1 VAFIASLS
9 FDGTLPLL
17 PGQAPS
23 ASVAQQLRS
32 QYRLSPVSSDTVSLV
47 RAGSVLAVAENGIK
61 ASPPSAFGCW
71 YNSHKPGNGIKYSTV
86 SEALTPADLK
96 TQMRLLQVGE
106 KVVVIRLD
114 VKPSEVGFCVQ
125 TYSDNPNDPPYRAAI
140 LFQFPQKNFVQPANL
155 KAIQDSIAEVFTL
168 NDTSPTES
176 AVPAPQLEQIAGRY
190 VMTQAPDNHIQLN
203 ADGTLSLVQGG
214 RNYSGTFTMEG
225 DKLVGRIGNGA
236 PQQEGSIQGD
246 TLIDPNGSTWVK
258 QGAAPAV
265 AATAVAPLRLP
276 STYVSA
282 QTPADQIQ
290 LNADS
295 SFSLQEAGQTYRG
308 TFAANGNAL
317 ELNINGGP
325 KSTATIQGNSLTD
338 SGGLTWVLR
347 EQPAAGAAA
356 ESAAAPTVAPVR
368 LPSIYVSAQ
377 TPANQIQLNADN
389 SFSLQEAGQTYRGTF
404 AANGDTLELNIS
416 GGPKSTATIQGNSLT
431 DSGGQTW
438 VLRGQPAGT
447 APSGDLSKKPAP
459 VASESPVSAPIP
471 ATAGS
476 TRGPAGPESDI
487 EAGKEVAFPIKY
499 ASQAPSVR
507 RTSGFYTSGPGG
519 LVVGMAD
526 GVLTLSKTTFAF
538 RGPCLVNRGFGRYD
552 HCDFRV
558 SPGKIL
564 ELENQPEQSS
574 RIHVKVAIKNAKG
587 DKEDKK
593 DYYFYNVG
601 AQEVGDGAVG
611 GPGTSIICDGCDD
624 SMDVL
629 YGLLTKIRA
638 Q

>member
-1 VAFIASLS
+1 
-9 FDGTLPLL
+9 
-17 PGQAPS
+17 
-23 ASVAQQLRS
+23 
-32 QYRLSPVSSDTVSLV
+32 
-47 RAGSVLAVAENGIK
+47 
-61 ASPPSAFGCW
+61 
-71 YNSHKPGNGIKYSTV
+71 
-86 SEALTPADLK
+86 
-96 TQMRLLQVGE
+96 MRLLQVGE

-125 TYSDNPNDPPYRAAI
+125 TYSDNPNDPPYRAAV
-140 LFQFPQKNFVQPANL
+140 LFQFPQKNFVQPDNM

-168 NDTSPTES
+168 VDTSPTES
-176 AVPAPQLEQIAGRY
+176 AVPAPQLEQVAGRY

-225 DKLVGRIGNGA
+225 NKLVGRIGKGA

-246 TLIDPNGSTWVK
+246 TLTDPNGSTWVK
-258 QGAAPAV
+258 QGGAPAV
-265 AATAVAPLRLP
+265 AAPAVAPLRLP
-276 STYVSA
+276 STYSSA
-282 QTPADQIQ
+282 QTPAD
-290 LNADS
+290 
-295 SFSLQEAGQTYRG
+295 
-308 TFAANGNAL
+308 
-317 ELNINGGP
+317 
-325 KSTATIQGNSLTD
+325 
-338 SGGLTWVLR
+338 
-347 EQPAAGAAA
+347 
-356 ESAAAPTVAPVR
+356 
-368 LPSIYVSAQ
+368 
-377 TPANQIQLNADN
+377 QIQLNADN

-404 AANGDTLELNIS
+404 VANGNSLELNIDN
-416 GGPKSTATIQGNSLT
+416 GPKSTATIQGNSLT

-438 VLRGQPAGT
+438 VLREQPIAGAAPAAAPAAAAPAVAPLRLPSTYVSAQAPTDQIQLNADNSFSLQEAGQTYQGTFAANGNALELNINGGPKTTATIHGNNLTDSGGQTWVLREHSTGT
-447 APSGDLSKKPAP
+447 APSGSGNQIQNAAP
-459 VASESPVSAPIP
+459 VSSGSPVAASIT
-471 ATAGS
+471 ATPGS
-476 TRGPAGPESDI
+476 TRGPAGPENDI
-487 EAGKEVAFPIKY
+487 EAGKEVTFPIKY
-499 ASQAPSVR
+499 DSTGPSTR
-507 RTSGFYTSGPGG
+507 RTSGFYSPTGG
-519 LVVGMAD
+519 AVVFMAD

-552 HCDFRV
+552 HCDFRI

-601 AQEVGDGAVG
+601 AREVGDGTVG